1 MTNEITSENASQFSC
16 KCCAFQCSKE
26 SEWTRHISTP
36 KHKIRTNTNENT
48 PKNAKD
54 YACNLCA
61 FQCSK
66 EGDWTRHL
74 ATSKHTI
81 RTNAPKTSQKTPQ
94 NATEYACNCGKK
106 YKHASSL
113 WNHQQKCKPTSHP
126 IKDASN
132 NYIVDKDLVMLLIK
146 ENSELK
152 NMMITTQNQMME
164 VIKTGTHNTTHTNS
178 HNKTFNLQFFLN
190 ETCKNAMNIM
200 DFVDSLK
207 LQLNDLERM
216 GEIGFV
222 NGMSNIIIKNLKSM
236 DVTERPVHCTDQ
248 KREVIYVKDEGK
260 WDKEEETKPKLR
272 KAIKHIAHKNA
283 KLIGEFKTKYPD
295 YNTCASKISTQ
306 YNTMVIEAMG
316 GIGSNDL
323 CNENKII
330 KRISKEIMVEKETI
344 L

>member
-1 MTNEITSENASQFSC
+1 MTNEITPENAGKFIC
-16 KCCAFQCSKE
+16 NCCHFICSKE
-26 SEWTRHISTP
+26 SDWARHILTS
-36 KHKIRTNTNENT
+36 KHQIRTNTTENT
-48 PKNAKD
+48 PKNAK
-54 YACNLCA
+54 
-61 FQCSK
+61 
-66 EGDWTRHL
+66 
-74 ATSKHTI
+74 
-81 RTNAPKTSQKTPQ
+81 
-94 NATEYACNCGKK
+94 EYSCCCGKK
-106 YKHASSL
+106 YKHSSSL
-113 WNHQQKCKPTSHP
+113 WNHQQKCTPP

-152 NMMITTQNQMME
+152 NMMMTTQNQMMTTQNQMMTTQNQMMD
-164 VIKTGTHNTTHTNS
+164 VIKTGTHNTNTTNTHTNS

-222 NGMSNIIIKNLKSM
+222 NGMSNIIIKNLQDM

-283 KLIGEFKTKYPD
+283 KLIGEFKEKHPD
-295 YNTCASKISTQ
+295 YCQSAAKISTQ

-330 KRISKEIMVEKETI
+330 KRISKEVMVEKEPNADTCNI
-344 L
+344 NN

>member
-1 MTNEITSENASQFSC
+1 V
-16 KCCAFQCSKE
+16 
-26 SEWTRHISTP
+26 STD
-36 KHKIRTNTNENT
+36 KHK
-48 PKNAKD
+48 K
-54 YACNLCA
+54 
-61 FQCSK
+61 
-66 EGDWTRHL
+66 RHL
-74 ATSKHTI
+74 ATFSNDLVPKSSAPYICEKCNKNYCDKSGLWRHTKKCNPSL
-81 RTNAPKTSQKTPQ
+81 TTADAP
-94 NATEYACNCGKK
+94 NFV
-106 YKHASSL
+106 
-113 WNHQQKCKPTSHP
+113 
-126 IKDASN
+126 
-132 NYIVDKDLVMLLIK
+132 VDKELVMLLIK

-152 NMMITTQNQMME
+152 NMMMEEHKSTQQMMME
-164 VIKTGTHNTTHTNS
+164 VIKTGTHNTNNINNTNTNS

-222 NGMSNIIIKNLKSM
+222 NGMSNIIIKNLQNM

-260 WDKEEETKPKLR
+260 WDKEDEAKPKLR

-283 KLIGEFKTKYPD
+283 KLIGEFKVKHPD
-295 YNTCASKISTQ
+295 YCKSAAKISTQ

-330 KRISKEIMVEKETI
+330 KRISKEIMVEKD
-344 L
+344 

>member
-1 MTNEITSENASQFSC
+1 MTKSPNIPTTYHCDVCNLDTSSL
-16 KCCAFQCSKE
+16 
-26 SEWTRHISTP
+26 
-36 KHKIRTNTNENT
+36 
-48 PKNAKD
+48 KD
-54 YACNLCA
+54 YNKHLRTRKHQTRTGLTTFVPKIPAQFICN
-61 FQCSK
+61 
-66 EGDWTRHL
+66 T
-74 ATSKHTI
+74 
-81 RTNAPKTSQKTPQ
+81 
-94 NATEYACNCGKK
+94 CNKC
-106 YKHASSL
+106 YKARNSL
-113 WNHQQKCKPTSHP
+113 WYHEQKCYQP

-132 NYIVDKDLVMLLIK
+132 NFVIDKELVMSILKQNSDIIK

-152 NMMITTQNQMME
+152 NMMMTTQNQMME
-164 VIKTGTHNTTHTNS
+164 VIKNGTHNTTNTHTNS

-222 NGMSNIIIKNLKSM
+222 NGMSNIIIKNLQNM

-283 KLIGEFKTKYPD
+283 KLIGEFKEKHPD
-295 YNTCASKISTQ
+295 YKTFASNISTQ

-316 GIGSNDL
+316 GVGSNDST
-323 CNENKII
+323 NENKII
-330 KRISKEIMVEKETI
+330 KRISKEIMVEK
-344 L
+344 

>member
-1 MTNEITSENASQFSC
+1 MTNKNVPKGSIKYVCETCDYTTCRESQYN
-16 KCCAFQCSKE
+16 
-26 SEWTRHISTP
+26 RHLATP
-36 KHKIRTNTNENT
+36 KHHIRTNTNENV
-48 PKNAKD
+48 PKSSA
-54 YACNLCA
+54 
-61 FQCSK
+61 
-66 EGDWTRHL
+66 
-74 ATSKHTI
+74 
-81 RTNAPKTSQKTPQ
+81 
-94 NATEYACNCGKK
+94 EYACNCGKK
-106 YKHASSL
+106 YKHSSSL
-113 WNHQQKCKPTSHP
+113 WNHQQKCTPP

-152 NMMITTQNQMME
+152 NMMME
-164 VIKTGTHNTTHTNS
+164 VIKTGTHNTINTHTNS

-222 NGMSNIIIKNLKSM
+222 NGMSNIIIKNLQDM

-295 YNTCASKISTQ
+295 YKTCASKISTQ

-316 GIGSNDL
+316 GVGCVDVT
-323 CNENKII
+323 NENKII
-330 KRISKEIMVEKETI
+330 KRISKEIMVEKE
-344 L
+344 

>member
-1 MTNEITSENASQFSC
+1 MRKGFRDIFRSIIIEQNRMEKSQNIPPTYQCDVCNLDTSSL
-16 KCCAFQCSKE
+16 
-26 SEWTRHISTP
+26 
-36 KHKIRTNTNENT
+36 
-48 PKNAKD
+48 KD
-54 YACNLCA
+54 YNKHLRTRKHQTRTGLTTFVPKIPEQFICN
-61 FQCSK
+61 
-66 EGDWTRHL
+66 T
-74 ATSKHTI
+74 
-81 RTNAPKTSQKTPQ
+81 
-94 NATEYACNCGKK
+94 CNKC
-106 YKHASSL
+106 YKARNSL
-113 WNHQQKCKPTSHP
+113 WYHQQKCNPP

-132 NYIVDKDLVMLLIK
+132 NYIVDKDLIMLLIK

-152 NMMITTQNQMME
+152 NMMMTTQNQMME
-164 VIKTGTHNTTHTNS
+164 VIKTGTHNTTNTHTNS

-222 NGMSNIIIKNLKSM
+222 NGMSNIIIKNLQGM

-283 KLIGEFKTKYPD
+283 KLIGEFKTKHPD
-295 YNTCASKISTQ
+295 YCKSASNISTQ

-323 CNENKII
+323 SNENKII
-330 KRISKEIMVEKETI
+330 KRISKEIMVEK
-344 L
+344 